1 MADPTRVDPS
11 AEPVYTS
18 GAHPETPSAAIA
30 TTTGGYRQELERT
43 LELRHLLVY
52 GMIFMV
58 PIAPWAVYGFVSR
71 ESFGMVPLVYLVGI
85 VAMLFTAL
93 SYKQLSGAFPF
104 AGSVYSYVQRGL
116 NPFVGFIAGWMIL
129 ADYLLIPAL
138 IYAFS
143 ASWLRGLLPEVP
155 SFAWVLVFVIL
166 NTTINILGIRLQAR
180 TNFLLL
186 FIEVAALAVFVGL
199 AIDFVFVRGLGAGG
213 WSLAPFYQPQHLNWH
228 FIATATSIAALS
240 FLGFDAISTL
250 SEETREPRKAIGN
263 ATVLSLLLLGSIFIV
278 QTYLAGLVH
287 PDYATL
293 DDKLGFFQIARQ
305 VGGPALYAAL
315 IVVNVIAAGIA
326 NTLAAQSAI
335 ARILYSMGRD
345 RALPGAHFL
354 ARVHPR
360 WKTPVNATLL
370 VALLSVLLALTVH
383 EELLLKL
390 VNFGALTAFMLLN
403 ITVFVYFFVKQ
414 RRHRQVFRYVIFPL
428 LGLLIVAFVWS
439 GFDRITFMIGGSWL
453 ACGLAWG
460 AVRRK
465 HLAPMNFP

>member
-1 MADPTRVDPS
+1 MTTTTARADPAP
-11 AEPVYTS
+11 
-18 GAHPETPSAAIA
+18 
-30 TTTGGYRQELERT
+30 GYRQELERR
-43 LELRHLLVY
+43 LELRHLVVY

-93 SYKQLSGAFPF
+93 SYKQLSGAFPV

-116 NPFVGFIAGWMIL
+116 NPYFGFIAGWMIL

-143 ASWLRGLLPEVP
+143 ASWLQGLLPGVP
-155 SFAWVLVFVIL
+155 TFVWILVFMAF

-180 TNFLLL
+180 ANLILLL
-186 FIEVAALAVFVGL
+186 VELVALCVFIAL
-199 AIDFVFVRGLGAGG
+199 AIDFVFVKGLGAGG
-213 WSLAPFYQPQHLNWH
+213 WSLAPFYQPEHLDWN
-228 FIATATSIAALS
+228 FVATATAIAALS

-250 SEETREPRKAIGN
+250 AEETREPRKAIGN
-263 ATVLSLLLLGSIFIV
+263 ATVLSLLLLGAIFIIE
-278 QTYLAGLVH
+278 TYLAALVH

-293 DDKLGFFQIARQ
+293 DAKLGFFQIARQ
-305 VGGPALYAAL
+305 VGGPALYLAL
-315 IVVNVIAAGIA
+315 ILVNIIAAGIA
-326 NTLAAQSAI
+326 NALAAQSAI

-345 RALPGAHFL
+345 RVLPGAGLL

-370 VALLSVLLALTVH
+370 VAALSVLLAMTVP
-383 EELLLKL
+383 EESLLKL

-403 ITVFVYFFVKQ
+403 ITVFAFFFIKL
-414 RRHRQVFRYVIFPL
+414 RRRRQVVRYILCPSI
-428 LGLLIVAFVWS
+428 GLLIVAFVWS
-439 GFDRITFMIGGSWL
+439 GFDRLTFLTGGTWLVIGL
-453 ACGLAWG
+453 LLG
-460 AVRRK
+460 ALRRNNPA
-465 HLAPMNFP
+465 LMELP